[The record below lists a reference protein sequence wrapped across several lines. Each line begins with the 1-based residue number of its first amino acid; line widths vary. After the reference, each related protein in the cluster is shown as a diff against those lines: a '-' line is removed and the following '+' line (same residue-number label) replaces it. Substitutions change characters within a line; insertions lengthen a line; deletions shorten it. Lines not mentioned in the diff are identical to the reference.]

1 MSDINQ
7 KGYAATNFA
16 VLNMLA
22 LGSYLV
28 VSLMKERERV
38 QEWDFSLNIY
48 TEYRKTGND
57 LLKT

>member
-7 KGYAATNFA
+7 KGYAATNFT

-28 VSLMKERERV
+28 VSLMKERERM
-38 QEWDFSLNIY
+38 QGWDCNLS
-48 TEYRKTGND
+48 T
-57 LLKT
+57 LKTSD